1 MQLGCTHTAA
11 VGCANHQRA
20 GVGSRAA
27 KTDARRLRDQL
38 VHADK
43 EEACKLYLG
52 NWPQTVDSHAHRAA
66 DNARFRERGIKDTLL
81 TEFLLKVLSDPEDAS
96 ILADVLSEQDD
107 PLVSFHF
114 QGERRIQR
122 LDHRHLHLRLLLI
135 RLALALYV
143 AKEVCALFLP
153 AWGQVGH
160 RVVKEAI
167 GSHGGHCF
175 GYLDRFVDFFFN
187 LFDDLPYSFLVKQV
201 PPGEEFLE
209 TDNRV
214 FCAPGLNF
222 NRVTIARGVIGG
234 SVRTD
239 AIGECFYKRWPLPR
253 ARTFDRFL
261 HHIVDRQDI
270 IAIYELRWHAE
281 ARPASGECRGSALFM
296 TRNTDG
302 PAVVLHDQHHGGLVD
317 PREIQRFVEITLG
330 GCAIATD
337 THGYDWVASDFGG
350 HGQANRVQHLRAD
363 HDLDR
368 QTSQFAGPVLS
379 REAAKRVGY
388 GRYGNASDE

>member
-52 NWPQTVDSHAHRAA
+52 HWQETGKGHGHRAG

-214 FCAPGLNF
+214 FCTPGLNF

-234 SVRTD
+234 SGRTHT
-239 AIGECFYKRWPLPR
+239 KRERFFKPCPPPPN
-253 ARTFDRFL
+253 RTFAPLF
-261 HHIVDRQDI
+261 HHTIDPQHP
-270 IAIYELRWHAE
+270 IAVY
-281 ARPASGECRGSALFM
+281 AL
-296 TRNTDG
+296 
-302 PAVVLHDQHHGGLVD
+302 
-317 PREIQRFVEITLG
+317 
-330 GCAIATD
+330 
-337 THGYDWVASDFGG
+337 
-350 HGQANRVQHLRAD
+350 
-363 HDLDR
+363 
-368 QTSQFAGPVLS
+368 
-379 REAAKRVGY
+379 
-388 GRYGNASDE
+388 